1 MVRVARVKIGLCVDY
16 GLQLPCGL
24 FLRRSEI
31 FKTLDLR
38 IEFKKARALKK
49 LFKERQICIS

>member
-24 FLRRSEI
+24 LLWCSEI
-31 FKTLDLR
+31 FKALDLR
-38 IEFKKARALKK
+38 IEFKTACALKK
-49 LFKERQICIS
+49 LLKERQIGIS